1 MIQATINVGGIV
13 LNALAIEH
21 FILRHPADS
30 ERVSEDVLT
39 NVTVKFMFNQGKK
52 KKKEQLILEV
62 SWTIMI
68 TAQVYCM
75 NLPNSQGI
83 SEIK

>member
-52 KKKEQLILEV
+52 KKK
-62 SWTIMI
+62 
-68 TAQVYCM
+68 
-75 NLPNSQGI
+75 NN
-83 SEIK
+83 